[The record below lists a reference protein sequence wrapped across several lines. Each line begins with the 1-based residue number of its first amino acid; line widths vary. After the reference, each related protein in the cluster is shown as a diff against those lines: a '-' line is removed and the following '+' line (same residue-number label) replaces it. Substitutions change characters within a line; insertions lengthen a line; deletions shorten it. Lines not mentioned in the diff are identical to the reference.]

1 MRLNR
6 PGFIERAGR
15 AHGWMAGMLALAVA
29 GIGCASGESIQGGP
43 GPGQDGSFTSPVEG
57 GSDDVAAPDS
67 PGADD
72 GGSPDV
78 VAQDDADNGGD
89 GGCATGLTSCDG
101 VCVDI
106 TASAAN
112 CAGCGQACTTAVGNA
127 LASCSASTCGFV
139 CTEGFSL
146 CSGACVQ
153 YTTAANCGS
162 CGKTCAASNPVCAG
176 AAGSYSC
183 VSGCPPAAPTA
194 CSGSCVDPTSNPNYC
209 GGCDGGCT
217 TSIAHA
223 QSTCTNSTC
232 GVACDTNYTSCSG
245 ACVDLLTDPN
255 NCGGCGSSHA
265 CPSGDTC
272 VEGGCQAPAPE
283 AGTDAA
289 PGGPDTGAPEAGGT
303 VPCPAGGCPTS
314 GPSGWTSCPFGSCN
328 GSTTAT
334 CTGGG
339 VCVCTSDSQCKSGKC
354 VKVTGQ
360 NDMGCGSSGC
370 SGTGTADGFDCE
382 LASPGIPVPAGS
394 TTYSCPA
401 NAGYKNSQLT
411 CQASHTNCYCTSDS
425 ECPSGHCVPNAANND
440 NCSGCTGTGTPD
452 YRGCEATTT
461 IPSCPIYIGCP
472 NNTTCSY
479 PTCYCT
485 SDVACASGHCIP
497 SGNNGN
503 CSGCTGTGTSDGH
516 GCQPPPSSIACTTS
530 GGTACTTTLTP
541 TPVLNSASTACLC
554 VADSDCSSGK
564 CVNSNSQCSP
574 SSGCTGTGTADS
586 EDCETAT
593 STPNA
598 WSCSAGN
605 CDTVSSPSGT
615 CTASGVP
622 CWCTSNSQCGS
633 GALCSSW
640 NGCASGACTGTGDGN
655 AFHCVY

>member
-1 MRLNR
+1 
-6 PGFIERAGR
+6 
-15 AHGWMAGMLALAVA
+15 MAQDSNVRKPARIVGAAAVA
-29 GIGCASGESIQGGP
+29 AALGACGLISNLGSYKDAPCTVNCGGGAQSD
-43 GPGQDGSFTSPVEG
+43 GPHVTL
-57 GSDDVAAPDS
+57 PDS
-67 PGADD
+67 ATTTDD
-72 GGSPDV
+72 GPTGTMDG
-78 VAQDDADNGGD
+78 AEDDGGGD
-89 GGCATGLTSCDG
+89 GGAPE
-101 VCVDI
+101 
-106 TASAAN
+106 
-112 CAGCGQACTTAVGNA
+112 AGCG
-127 LASCSASTCGFV
+127 STQIECG
-139 CTEGFSL
+139 EAG
-146 CSGACVQ
+146 CVDPS
-153 YTTAANCGS
+153 TAANCGACGNTCGADADLCGPSEEGGFS
-162 CGKTCAASNPVCAG
+162 CTTM
-176 AAGSYSC
+176 
-183 VSGCPPAAPTA
+183 CPTSTPLN
-194 CSGSCVDPTSNPNYC
+194 CGMSCVDPTSNPNYC

>member
-1 MRLNR
+1 MRERGLGR
-6 PGFIERAGR
+6 PRLQ
-15 AHGWMAGMLALAVA
+15 HLLAVFALGLA
-29 GIGCASGESIQGGP
+29 GCPAFLQDNFEIVDASDDNVPPADAGSHLDATSPADAMSASDAAVPTDSTSPSDVSDDGPNGDTEAPEAGCAQG
-43 GPGQDGSFTSPVEG
+43 QIEC
-57 GSDDVAAPDS
+57 
-67 PGADD
+67 AD
-72 GGSPDV
+72 
-78 VAQDDADNGGD
+78 A
-89 GGCATGLTSCDG
+89 
-101 VCVDI
+101 CVDPS
-106 TASAAN
+106 SAAN
-112 CAGCGQACTTAVGNA
+112 CGACDN
-127 LASCSASTCGFV
+127 TCG
-139 CTEGFSL
+139 GDAAL
-146 CSGACVQ
+146 CAESEDGSFGC
-153 YTTAANCGS
+153 AATCPTNVPLS
-162 CGKTCAASNPVCAG
+162 CGT
-176 AAGSYSC
+176 
-183 VSGCPPAAPTA
+183 T
-194 CSGSCVDPTSNPNYC
+194 CVDPTSDPNNC
-209 GGCDGGCT
+209 GGCDAPCA
-217 TSIAHA
+217 TSIANS
-223 QSTCTNSTC
+223 QPTCTNSTC
-232 GVACDTNYTSCSG
+232 GFACDTNYSLCAG
-245 ACVDLLTDPN
+245 ACVDYQTDSN
-255 NCGGCGSSHA
+255 NCGGCGSTYA
-265 CPSGDTC
+265 CANGSPC
-272 VEGGCQAPAPE
+272 VTGVCQE
-283 AGTDAA
+283 STEDAGTDAE
-289 PGGPDTGAPEAGGT
+289 TGEVDSGS
-303 VPCPAGGCPTS
+303 VPCPAGGCPRSTVS
-314 GPSGWTSCPFGSCN
+314 GYTSCPFGACN
-328 GSTTAT
+328 GSPT
-334 CTGGG
+334 CTAGG
-339 VCVCTSDSQCKSGKC
+339 VCVCTADSQCLSGKC
-354 VKVTGQ
+354 VEVHGQ
-360 NDMGCGSSGC
+360 NDQGCGSSGC
-370 SGTGTADGFDCE
+370 TGTGARDGFDCE
-382 LASPGIPVPAGS
+382 LASPGIPVPTG

-401 NAGYKNSQLT
+401 NAGYQNSQLT